1 MKKIISMILSAV
13 LLMGCL
19 AMASGCKTKDKT
31 VKDEKTINV
40 RVYKAGFGDLFIYD
54 LKKNFEQ
61 VYEAEGYKVNIMT
74 PSSSS
79 SGTNMIQEMSR
90 GYAKTQ
96 IDLYVT
102 GAIMPNQVSAEMGEY
117 GEVCEDLEQI
127 VFNQKA
133 IGYDGK
139 ESEKTISQM
148 LSPDLVP
155 FLRADNGTMYGVPW
169 AQTSAGVAVNTKKL
183 SAYGVTELPR
193 TTDEMFEIFDMIY
206 NGANGIKGSEES
218 KTYPVTYNLSVDQGG
233 ASTYQNV
240 AILNWLAQFDIDA
253 YNQFLRM
260 QTRSANGWVNMEDGY
275 KVFENLSV
283 GVNFSYLYGNI
294 THSVAT
300 VFNNSNAF
308 SSLRTDKIKVSDY
321 KLDLGVQ
328 YTQDFGE
335 KHKVNLGAVYSYG
348 HDMHSTGYKY
358 KQTFSSQTSSIQTQ
372 TVDSIQNA
380 FSLPHTFGVGAT
392 YVYNNRLTV
401 GLDYTLQKWADIKFF
416 NQQGAFNDRKKISF
430 GAEFVPNPTRRGYLN
445 RIKYRIGAYYSDPY
459 AKVNGN
465 EGAREYGASFGFG
478 FPIFRNKSI
487 LNISGQ
493 YIKVSPKFKGML
505 EENYLKVNIG
515 LTFNERWF
523 MKWRVE

>member
-1 MKKIISMILSAV
+1 MLCAM
-13 LLMGCL
+13 L
-19 AMASGCKTKDKT
+19 AFA
-31 VKDEKTINV
+31 
-40 RVYKAGFGDLFIYD
+40 
-54 LKKNFEQ
+54 Q
-61 VYEAEGYKVNIMT
+61 
-74 PSSSS
+74 
-79 SGTNMIQEMSR
+79 SGTNSPYTRYGFGQLSDQSFGNSKAMGGISYGLRDGFQINASNPASYTAVDSLTFLFDAGLSLQNANFKE
-90 GYAKTQ
+90 GAVQTNAKNSTVDYLAMQ
-96 IDLYVT
+96 FRLFKKM
-102 GAIMPNQVSAEMGEY
+102 A
-117 GEVCEDLEQI
+117 L
-127 VFNQKA
+127 
-133 IGYDGK
+133 
-139 ESEKTISQM
+139 
-148 LSPDLVP
+148 
-155 FLRADNGTMYGVPW
+155 
-169 AQTSAGVAVNTKKL
+169 SAGF
-183 SAYGVTELPR
+183 LPYS
-193 TTDEMFEIFDMIY
+193 IVGY
-206 NGANGIKGSEES
+206 NMGQTNEVGSDDYNNPIHAS
-218 KTYPVTYNLSVDQGG
+218 DTYTGDGG
-233 ASTYQNV
+233 LQQV
-240 AILNWLAQFDIDA
+240 FVGL
-253 YNQFLRM
+253 
-260 QTRSANGWVNMEDGY
+260 GY

-283 GVNFSYLYGNI
+283 GMNFSYLYGNI

-348 HDMHSTGYKY
+348 HDLHSTGYKY
-358 KQTFSSQTSSIQTQ
+358 KETFSSQTSSIQTQ

>member
-1 MKKIISMILSAV
+1 MLCAM
-13 LLMGCL
+13 L
-19 AMASGCKTKDKT
+19 AFA
-31 VKDEKTINV
+31 
-40 RVYKAGFGDLFIYD
+40 
-54 LKKNFEQ
+54 Q
-61 VYEAEGYKVNIMT
+61 
-74 PSSSS
+74 
-79 SGTNMIQEMSR
+79 SGTNSPYTRYGFGQLSDQSFGNSKAMGGISYGLRDGFQINASNPASYTAVDSLTFLFDAGLSLQNANFKE
-90 GYAKTQ
+90 GAVQTNAKNSTVDYLAMQ
-96 IDLYVT
+96 FRLFKKM
-102 GAIMPNQVSAEMGEY
+102 A
-117 GEVCEDLEQI
+117 L
-127 VFNQKA
+127 
-133 IGYDGK
+133 
-139 ESEKTISQM
+139 
-148 LSPDLVP
+148 
-155 FLRADNGTMYGVPW
+155 
-169 AQTSAGVAVNTKKL
+169 SAGF
-183 SAYGVTELPR
+183 LPYS
-193 TTDEMFEIFDMIY
+193 IVGY
-206 NGANGIKGSEES
+206 NMGQTNEVGSDDYNNPIKASD
-218 KTYPVTYNLSVDQGG
+218 TYTGDGG
-233 ASTYQNV
+233 LQQV
-240 AILNWLAQFDIDA
+240 FVGL
-253 YNQFLRM
+253 
-260 QTRSANGWVNMEDGY
+260 GY

-283 GVNFSYLYGNI
+283 GMNFSYLYGNI

-358 KQTFSSQTSSIQTQ
+358 KETFSSQTSSIQTQ

-430 GAEFVPNPTRRGYLN
+430 GAEFVPNPTHRGYLN

>member
-1 MKKIISMILSAV
+1 MLCAM
-13 LLMGCL
+13 L
-19 AMASGCKTKDKT
+19 AFA
-31 VKDEKTINV
+31 
-40 RVYKAGFGDLFIYD
+40 
-54 LKKNFEQ
+54 Q
-61 VYEAEGYKVNIMT
+61 
-74 PSSSS
+74 
-79 SGTNMIQEMSR
+79 SGTNSPYTRYGFGQLSDQSFGNSKAMGGISYGLRDGFQINASNPASYTAVDSLTFLFDAGLSLQNANFKE
-90 GYAKTQ
+90 GAVQTNAKNSTVDYLAMQ
-96 IDLYVT
+96 FRLFKKM
-102 GAIMPNQVSAEMGEY
+102 A
-117 GEVCEDLEQI
+117 L
-127 VFNQKA
+127 
-133 IGYDGK
+133 
-139 ESEKTISQM
+139 
-148 LSPDLVP
+148 
-155 FLRADNGTMYGVPW
+155 
-169 AQTSAGVAVNTKKL
+169 SAGF
-183 SAYGVTELPR
+183 LPYS
-193 TTDEMFEIFDMIY
+193 IVGY
-206 NGANGIKGSEES
+206 NMGQTNEVGSDDYNNPIQAS
-218 KTYPVTYNLSVDQGG
+218 DTYTGDGG
-233 ASTYQNV
+233 LQQV
-240 AILNWLAQFDIDA
+240 FVGL
-253 YNQFLRM
+253 
-260 QTRSANGWVNMEDGY
+260 GY

-283 GVNFSYLYGNI
+283 GMNFSYLYGNI

-328 YTQDFGE
+328 YTRDFGE

-358 KQTFSSQTSSIQTQ
+358 KETFSSQTSSIQTQ

-478 FPIFRNKSI
+478 FPILRNKSI

>member
-1 MKKIISMILSAV
+1 MIRYKRLISTCFVMLCA
-13 LLMGCL
+13 ML
-19 AMASGCKTKDKT
+19 AFA
-31 VKDEKTINV
+31 
-40 RVYKAGFGDLFIYD
+40 
-54 LKKNFEQ
+54 Q
-61 VYEAEGYKVNIMT
+61 
-74 PSSSS
+74 
-79 SGTNMIQEMSR
+79 SGTNSPYTRYGFGQLSDQSFGNSKAMGGISYGLRDGFQINASNPASYTAVDSLTFLFDAGLSLQNANFKE
-90 GYAKTQ
+90 GAVQTNAKNSTVDYLAMQ
-96 IDLYVT
+96 FRLFKKM
-102 GAIMPNQVSAEMGEY
+102 A
-117 GEVCEDLEQI
+117 L
-127 VFNQKA
+127 
-133 IGYDGK
+133 
-139 ESEKTISQM
+139 
-148 LSPDLVP
+148 
-155 FLRADNGTMYGVPW
+155 
-169 AQTSAGVAVNTKKL
+169 SAGF
-183 SAYGVTELPR
+183 LPYS
-193 TTDEMFEIFDMIY
+193 IVGY
-206 NGANGIKGSEES
+206 NMGQTNEVGSDDYNNPIKASD
-218 KTYPVTYNLSVDQGG
+218 TYTGDGG
-233 ASTYQNV
+233 LQQV
-240 AILNWLAQFDIDA
+240 FVGL
-253 YNQFLRM
+253 
-260 QTRSANGWVNMEDGY
+260 GY

-283 GVNFSYLYGNI
+283 GMNFSYLYGNI

-358 KQTFSSQTSSIQTQ
+358 KETFSSQTSSIQTQ